1 MIQVG
6 GGDAPAA
13 LFAFGVLRH
22 IRPIPILQI
31 GKLRQQTCEAQQLGL
46 DDELLSKRNHLPFQF
61 CGSTQDHRRV
71 VQHVS
76 GFLVTATRVVRM
88 YSWRGART
96 KLLLRRSARP
106 PAHQLW
112 HQFI

>member
-31 GKLRQQTCEAQQLGL
+31 GKLRQQTCEAQLLGL
-46 DDELLSKRNHLPFQF
+46 GDELLSERNHLLFQF
-61 CGSTQDHRRV
+61 SGSTQ
-71 VQHVS
+71 
-76 GFLVTATRVVRM
+76 GT
-88 YSWRGART
+88 
-96 KLLLRRSARP
+96 
-106 PAHQLW
+106 PAG
-112 HQFI
+112 